1 MCSKHGR
8 EIPAR
13 PLKSYPCGQ
22 GTPRR
27 MRPSRSE
34 PLRTVERAKIR
45 WPDHAGLNPSE
56 IKQAAK
62 VSHVTV
68 YACLRKA
75 LAMGLE
81 AGRKD
86 AFHRPQEPRIDHAD
100 KAWVVHLACTK
111 PKELG
116 YAAELWTRSALAAHV
131 RKHAAAT
138 AHPNLRL
145 RHKFR
150 RTQVAR
156 LCENRRKQSK
166 QR

>member
-1 MCSKHGR
+1 MAG
-8 EIPAR
+8 
-13 PLKSYPCGQ
+13 KSRLAVLNLTVEEKQ
-22 GTPRR
+22 RLDALR
-27 MRPSRSE
+27 HSRSAS
-34 PLRTVERAKIR
+34 LRTVERANIL
-45 WPDHAGLNPSE
+45 WHYHAGLNPSE

-62 VSHVTV
+62 VSRVTV